1 MAFMAPILAENK
13 PFLLTGYWSHQVLN
27 KDAAQRWRS
36 FAGIKSVL
44 TEHGLEQLRVDV
56 ACTKKGEPFR
66 GDQANRQHVSLR
78 LVDLIELA
86 EANDAGK
93 PHWAA
98 AEELGLDYYLCQC
111 PVVSREEG
119 KPEVLKA
126 IAGEF
131 RTPSCVLE
139 EDLLQINLWLGAMA
153 TTTNL
158 HYDAN
163 HNLLFVLKGR
173 KRVALLPPSM
183 AGTIQAMPVFSE
195 SANHSRLEGT
205 EAAELVGSEE
215 AMKKGAVYA
224 EIGEGEGLFIPE
236 GWWHQITSNPG
247 TVAVN
252 VWFKGVRPALCEG
265 PSRHMRE
272 YYLRCLVES
281 LLTDILKET
290 ADAYSTYDGSEQ
302 GDKLEGKSA
311 GIKRPRTPPL
321 HPQCPPAEQSPL
333 LAPTSTVDERNSY
346 LRIIGA
352 ARMREELPS
361 IALTRAQEWARLVTG
376 LDPLTVHVLTSQW
389 QNAGGA
395 ESMPEFYQAI
405 FGGGEVGSGTA
416 GNHEGASSGVTAE
429 GVSSAGGSRDRAVG
443 GNGQQGAAGIGGGV
457 GGISEIG
464 VENMDGQLRSD
475 GAEELGFERSF
486 PGELDDGSPP
496 QEQQHTRGVVGGRG
510 GTGGSV
516 GRAETYCGTALQER
530 LVRLR
535 EAFAQEECRKLL
547 TRAIGL

>member
-1 MAFMAPILAENK
+1 MEQVGKCPVVRWRDVGQEGVMAFMAPILADNR

-27 KDAAQRWRS
+27 KDAAQRWRT
-36 FAGIKSVL
+36 FAGIKSVVVA
-44 TEHGLEQLRVDV
+44 HGLEQLRVDV

-78 LVDLIELA
+78 LVDLIDLA
-86 EANDAGK
+86 EANDTGK

-119 KPEVLKA
+119 KPEVLRA

-153 TTTNL
+153 TTTNM

-173 KRVALLPPSM
+173 KRIALLPPNM
-183 AGTIQAMPVFSE
+183 TGNVEAMPVFSE
-195 SANHSRLEGT
+195 SANHSRLD
-205 EAAELVGSEE
+205 VEE
-215 AMKKGAVYA
+215 AGELLSSEDAVNRGAVFA

-236 GWWHQITSNPG
+236 GWWHQITSAPG

-281 LLTDILKET
+281 LLNDSLKES
-290 ADAYSTYDGSEQ
+290 ADNYCAKHETGQGSN
-302 GDKLEGKSA
+302 LEGKSV
-311 GIKRPRTPPL
+311 GIKRPRTPS
-321 HPQCPPAEQSPL
+321 PQQIPPPDQSPL
-333 LAPTSTVDERNSY
+333 LAPNSTVEERNSY
-346 LRIIGA
+346 LRSIGA
-352 ARMREELPS
+352 ARMREELPP
-361 IALTRAQEWARLVTG
+361 IALTRAQDWARLVSG

-395 ESMPEFYQAI
+395 ETMPEFYQAI
-405 FGGGEVGSGTA
+405 FGGGDAQAAA
-416 GNHEGASSGVTAE
+416 GNTGSTSSHG
-429 GVSSAGGSRDRAVG
+429 
-443 GNGQQGAAGIGGGV
+443 GAAAG
-457 GGISEIG
+457 
-464 VENMDGQLRSD
+464 
-475 GAEELGFERSF
+475 
-486 PGELDDGSPP
+486 
-496 QEQQHTRGVVGGRG
+496 
-510 GTGGSV
+510 
-516 GRAETYCGTALQER
+516 
-530 LVRLR
+530 
-535 EAFAQEECRKLL
+535 
-547 TRAIGL
+547 